1 MWTDSN
7 RILSLHP
14 KQIKYYI
21 TNMSLTDNL
30 LYKCVSSMNGPGDY
44 PLPHPLLASV
54 MHFIPLQVH
63 YQLQTR
69 GYIVPWPQRPE
80 A

>member
-1 MWTDSN
+1 
-7 RILSLHP
+7 
-14 KQIKYYI
+14 
-21 TNMSLTDNL
+21 
-30 LYKCVSSMNGPGDY
+30 MNGPGDY

-69 GYIVPWPQRPE
+69 GYWTLAPKTRGLTPTKYLLLFQRKLISKQN
-80 A
+80 

>member
-1 MWTDSN
+1 
-7 RILSLHP
+7 
-14 KQIKYYI
+14 
-21 TNMSLTDNL
+21 
-30 LYKCVSSMNGPGDY
+30 MNGPGDY

-69 GYIVPWPQRPE
+69 GYSFKKSNVQKPILKHNANLVSVFNLSYFTFPPKE
-80 A
+80 VNKSN

>member
-1 MWTDSN
+1 
-7 RILSLHP
+7 
-14 KQIKYYI
+14 
-21 TNMSLTDNL
+21 
-30 LYKCVSSMNGPGDY
+30 MNGPGHY

-69 GYIVPWPQRPE
+69 GCSPLAQKPKALPQSNIFSFFKE
-80 A
+80 S